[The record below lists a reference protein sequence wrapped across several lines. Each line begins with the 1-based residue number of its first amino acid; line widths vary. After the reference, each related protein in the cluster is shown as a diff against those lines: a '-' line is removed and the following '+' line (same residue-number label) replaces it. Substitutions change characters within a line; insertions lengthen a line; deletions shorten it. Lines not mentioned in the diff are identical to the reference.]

1 MSLSRRTFIKH
12 STILAA
18 AAGLSGHA
26 SGLFAAT
33 DGTQTLVVSQ
43 FPEPT
48 VLTNALTTDGT
59 IYTVTSKL
67 FDGLLSYDNQRQPV
81 PRLATDWHV
90 SADGLVYTFNL
101 RAGVTWHDGQPFS
114 ADDVAFSLQNIW
126 RTFNSRG
133 ITTFAP
139 VNKVE
144 TPTPLQV
151 VITLSTPAPYLLSA
165 LSSTDAQV
173 LPKHLYD
180 AGNPLTNPYNIKPI
194 GTGPFK
200 FERWDRGVSI
210 NLVKNEQYWDTGKPH
225 LDSLIFRI
233 IPDLTAASA
242 ALETQAVQ
250 LASVALSNVK
260 RLRNVPQLQVS
271 EISAP
276 YSPGLVGFEFNLEKP
291 AFQDVRV
298 RQAFAHAV
306 DRDFIVKN
314 IYFGFAKSAY
324 SAIPSSMSDFYDDTV
339 PRYPFDLAKAEALL
353 EEAGLKKGADG
364 VRLTVYNDP
373 NPANETLQIAHYLR
387 SNLAKIGVKLVIRSQ
402 DFPEYVNRVY
412 TRRDF
417 DTTLISATAGPD
429 PVMGTQRFYQSSN
442 FKPGIAFSNG
452 ARYANPRVDEL
463 LAQGQSE
470 VDPVKRKALYAEFQQ
485 IVLTDLPKIPLVSP
499 TVVVV
504 TQKRLKD
511 FFNSSEALYGNFAD
525 ARYQA

>member
-18 AAGLSGHA
+18 AAGLSSHA

-67 FDGLLSYDNQRQPV
+67 FDGLLSYDSQRQPV

-126 RTFNSRG
+126 RKFNSRG

-139 VNKVE
+139 VSKVE

-151 VITLSTPAPYLLSA
+151 VITLSAPAPYLLSA

-173 LPKHLYD
+173 LPKHLY
-180 AGNPLTNPYNIKPI
+180 ANGNPLTNPYNIKPI

-210 NLVKNEQYWDTGKPH
+210 NLVKNEHYWDTGKPH

-260 RLRNVPQLQVS
+260 RLHNVPQLQVS

-291 AFQDVRV
+291 VFQDVRV

-463 LAQGQSE
+463 LAQGQGE

-504 TQKRLKD
+504 TQKQLKD

>member
-67 FDGLLSYDNQRQPV
+67 FDGLLSYDTQRQPV

-126 RTFNSRG
+126 RKFNSRG

-139 VNKVE
+139 VSKVE
-144 TPTPLQV
+144 TPAPLQV

-180 AGNPLTNPYNIKPI
+180 TGNPLTNPYNIKPI

-210 NLVKNEQYWDTGKPH
+210 NLVKNEQYWDKGKPH
-225 LDSLIFRI
+225 LDNLIFRI

-291 AFQDVRV
+291 VFQDARV

-463 LAQGQSE
+463 LAQGQGE

-504 TQKRLKD
+504 TQKQLMD

>member
-470 VDPVKRKALYAEFQQ
+470 VDPVKRKALYADFQQ

-504 TQKRLKD
+504 TQKQLKD

>member
-1 MSLSRRTFIKH
+1 MSISRRRFIKD
-12 STILAA
+12 SMILTAG
-18 AAGLSGHA
+18 AGLLNQA
-26 SGLFAAT
+26 SGVFAAV
-33 DGTQTLVVSQ
+33 DGKQTLVVSQ
-43 FPEPT
+43 YPEPSI
-48 VLTNALTTDGT
+48 LTNALTTDGT
-59 IYTVTSKL
+59 IYTVTSKV
-67 FDGLLSYDNQRQPV
+67 FDGLLSYNDKRQPV
-81 PRLATDWHV
+81 PRLATDWQV

-101 RAGVTWHDGQPFS
+101 RPGVTWHDGQPFS
-114 ADDVAFSLQNIW
+114 SDDVAFTLENIW
-126 RTFNSRG
+126 RKFNSRG

-139 VNKVE
+139 VSEVQ

-151 VITLSTPAPYLLSA
+151 VLTLSTPAPYLLAA

-173 LPKHLYD
+173 LPKHLY
-180 AGNPLTNPYNIKPI
+180 AGTNPLTNPYNIKPV

-210 NLVKNEQYWDTGKPH
+210 NLVRNAQYWDTGKPH
-225 LDSLIFRI
+225 LDAVIFRI

-260 RLRNVPQLQVS
+260 RLRGISQLQVS

-276 YSPGLVGFEFNLEKP
+276 YSPGLVGLEFNLEKTL
-291 AFQDVRV
+291 FQDLRV
-298 RQAFAHAV
+298 RQAFAHAI
-306 DRDFIVKN
+306 DRDFVVKN
-314 IYFGFAKSAY
+314 IYFGFAQPAY
-324 SAIPSSMSDFYDDTV
+324 STIPPGMSDFYNDNV
-339 PRYPFDLAKAEALL
+339 PRYPFDLKKAEELL
-353 EEAGLKKGADG
+353 EEAGLVKDANG
-364 VRLTVYNDP
+364 VRLTVFNDP
-373 NPANETLQIAHYLR
+373 NPASETLQIAHYLR

-429 PVMGTQRFYQSSN
+429 PVMGTQRFYYSSN

-452 ARYANPRVDEL
+452 ARYANKRVDEL
-463 LAQGQSE
+463 LDLGQSE
-470 VDPVKRKALYAEFQQ
+470 VDPLKRKAWYDEFQQ
-485 IVLTDLPKIPLVSP
+485 IVLTDLPKIPIVSP

-504 TQKRLKD
+504 TQKQLKD

>member
-1 MSLSRRTFIKH
+1 MSLSRRSFIKH
-12 STILAA
+12 SMILSA
-18 AAGLSGHA
+18 AAGVVGQTSGI
-26 SGLFAAT
+26 FAAV
-33 DGTQTLVVSQ
+33 DGTQSLVVSQ

-67 FDGLLSYDNQRQPV
+67 FDGLLSYDAQRKPV

-101 RAGVTWHDGQPFS
+101 RQGVTWHDGRPFG
-114 ADDVAFSLQNIW
+114 AEDVAFSLQSIW
-126 RTFNSRG
+126 RKFNSRG

-139 VNKVE
+139 VSKVD

-151 VITLSTPAPYLLSA
+151 VLTLSTPAPYLLSA
-165 LSSTDAQV
+165 LSSIDAQV
-173 LPKHLYD
+173 LPRHLYQD
-180 AGNPLTNPYNIKPI
+180 GNPLTNPHNIKPI

-200 FERWDRGVSI
+200 FERWERGTAI
-210 NLVKNEQYWDTGKPH
+210 TLVRNEHYWDSGKPH
-225 LDSLIFRI
+225 LDRLVFRI

-260 RLRNVPQLQVS
+260 RLRGLSELQVS

-291 AFQDVRV
+291 VFADVRV
-298 RQAFAHAV
+298 RQAFAHAL

-314 IYFGFAKSAY
+314 IYFGFAQPAY
-324 SAIPSSMSDFYDDTV
+324 STLPASMSDFYDDSV
-339 PRYPFDLAKAEALL
+339 PRYPFDLARAEALL

-364 VRLTVYNDP
+364 LRLTVYNDP

-452 ARYANPRVDEL
+452 AHYANPTVDEL
-463 LAQGQSE
+463 LEHAQGE
-470 VDPVKRKALYAEFQQ
+470 VDPVKRKALYHEFQQ
-485 IVLTDLPKIPLVSP
+485 IVLKDLPKIPLVSP

-504 TQKRLKD
+504 TQKQLKD

-525 ARYQA
+525 ARYQG

>member
-1 MSLSRRTFIKH
+1 MSLSRRTFIKD
-12 STILAA
+12 SMILAA
-18 AAGLSGHA
+18 GTGLLSQA
-26 SGLFAAT
+26 SGVFAVV
-33 DGTQTLVVSQ
+33 DGKQTLVVSQ
-43 FPEPT
+43 FPEPSL
-48 VLTNALTTDGT
+48 LTNALTTDGT
-59 IYTVTSKL
+59 LYTVTSKL
-67 FDGLLSYDNQRQPV
+67 FDGLLSYDAQRQPV
-81 PRLATDWHV
+81 PRLALDWQI

-101 RAGVTWHDGQPFS
+101 RPGVTWHDGQAFGS
-114 ADDVAFSLQNIW
+114 HDVAFSLEHIW
-126 RTFNSRG
+126 RKFNSRG

-139 VNKVE
+139 VSKVE
-144 TPTPLQV
+144 TPTPLQLV
-151 VITLSTPAPYLLSA
+151 LTLSTPAPYLLSA

-180 AGNPLTNPYNIKPI
+180 SGNPLTNPHNIRPI

-210 NLVKNEQYWDTGKPH
+210 NLVRNEQYWDSGKPH
-225 LDSLIFRI
+225 LDTLIFRI

-242 ALETQAVQ
+242 ALETEAVQ

-260 RLRNVPQLQVS
+260 RLRGISQLQVS

-276 YSPGLVGFEFNLEKP
+276 YSPGLVGFEFNLERP
-291 AFQDVRV
+291 VFQDVRV
-298 RQAFAHAV
+298 RQAFAHAI
-306 DRDFIVKN
+306 DRDFVVRN
-314 IYFGFAKSAY
+314 IYFGFAQAAY
-324 SAIPSSMSDFYDDTV
+324 STIPPGMSDFYDDSV

-364 VRLTVYNDP
+364 VRLTLYNDP

-387 SNLAKIGVKLVIRSQ
+387 SNLAKIGVKLLIRSQ

-417 DTTLISATAGPD
+417 DTTLITATAGPD
-429 PVMGTQRFYQSSN
+429 PVMGTQRFYHSSN

-463 LAQGQSE
+463 LDLGQRE
-470 VDPVKRKALYAEFQQ
+470 IDPAKRKAWYAEFQQ
-485 IVLTDLPKIPLVSP
+485 IALTDLPKIPIVSP

-504 TQKRLKD
+504 TQKQLKD

-525 ARYQA
+525 TRYQA

>member
-18 AAGLSGHA
+18 AAGLSSHA

-101 RAGVTWHDGQPFS
+101 RAAVTWHDGQPFS

-139 VNKVE
+139 VSKVE

-173 LPKHLYD
+173 LPKHLY
-180 AGNPLTNPYNIKPI
+180 ATGNPLTNPYNIKPI

-291 AFQDVRV
+291 VFQDVRV

-339 PRYPFDLAKAEALL
+339 PRYPFDLGKAEALL

-463 LAQGQSE
+463 LAQGQGE

-504 TQKRLKD
+504 TQKQLKD

>member
-18 AAGLSGHA
+18 VAGLSGHA

-33 DGTQTLVVSQ
+33 DGTRTLVVSQ

-126 RTFNSRG
+126 RKFNSRG

-139 VNKVE
+139 VSKVE

-291 AFQDVRV
+291 VFQDVRV

-339 PRYPFDLAKAEALL
+339 PRYPFDLGKAEALL

-452 ARYANPRVDEL
+452 ARYANARVDEL
-463 LAQGQSE
+463 LAQGQGE
-470 VDPVKRKALYAEFQQ
+470 VDPLKRKALYAEFQQ

-504 TQKRLKD
+504 TQKQLKD

>member
-1 MSLSRRTFIKH
+1 MSRRTFIKH

-18 AAGLSGHA
+18 AAGLSSHA

-101 RAGVTWHDGQPFS
+101 RAAVTWHDGQPFS

-139 VNKVE
+139 VSKVE

-173 LPKHLYD
+173 LPKHLY
-180 AGNPLTNPYNIKPI
+180 ATGNPLTNPYNIKPI

-291 AFQDVRV
+291 VFQDVRV

-339 PRYPFDLAKAEALL
+339 PRYPFDLGKAEALL

-463 LAQGQSE
+463 LAQGQGE

-504 TQKRLKD
+504 TQKQLKD